1 MYIIVCVKQVKNYNF
16 GKRMTSAFSGINDMF
31 NNPSDLVALS
41 WAIKLK
47 QLYGFKVIT
56 ISMGPSR
63 VTSLVRQLYSYGVD
77 RAFLLTSPHLSGSD
91 TYATSYALGNMI
103 KTLFPE
109 YSLIICGDKSLDS
122 ETGQVPHSLAMALGI
137 NSYANIVNILHD
149 DKYFEITCE
158 MDSTWIRK
166 VTEERLLITVTQAP
180 ENYVNLPGIK
190 NIIDSESKDVE
201 IITCED
207 LTISDENVGQ
217 KGSFTKVVSLY
228 NKNSVTKRNLHSIV
242 FEEKKMEVLMKTL
255 FSDRL

>member
-1 MYIIVCVKQVKNYNF
+1 MYIIVCVKQVKNYNLER
-16 GKRMTSAFSGINDMF
+16 RMTSAFSGINDMF
-31 NNPSDLVALS
+31 HNPSDLAALS

-47 QLYGFKVIT
+47 QSYGFKVIT

-77 RAFLLTSPHLSGSD
+77 RAFLLTSPNLSGSD

-103 KTLFPE
+103 KTLFPA

-137 NSYANIVNILHD
+137 NSYANTVNILHN

-166 VTEERLLITVTQAP
+166 ITEERLLITVTQGP
-180 ENYVNLPGIK
+180 ESYVNLPGIK
-190 NIIDSESKDVE
+190 NIIDSKSKDVE

-207 LTISDENVGQ
+207 LAISDENVGH

-228 NKNSVTKRNLHSIV
+228 HKNSVTKRNLYSIV
-242 FEEKKMEVLMKTL
+242 FEEKKMKVLMKTL
-255 FSDRL
+255 FGDRL